1 MPSSPYTSPFQAEK
15 KSLSP
20 EKEPKLL
27 VHNPNQKKQKLT
39 PGMQEQV
46 NTISKLIAEQ
56 NKEEKGIQSLTTDK
70 ETCDQSLRDVLGH
83 KNNFN
88 QEEEEDS
95 TQKEGPNEKQKQPQ
109 DANKQ

>member
-1 MPSSPYTSPFQAEK
+1 MPSSPYTSPFQEEK

-20 EKEPKLL
+20 EKEAKLL
-27 VHNPNQKKQKLT
+27 IHNPNQKKQKLT
-39 PGMQEQV
+39 PGMQEQA

-70 ETCDQSLRDVLGH
+70 ETCDQSLRDVLGQ

-88 QEEEEDS
+88 QQEEDS
-95 TQKEGPNEKQKQPQ
+95 TQKEGSTNEKQKPPQ